1 MPCAVYKVPGQVAI
15 VLVCLIAGPSHK
27 MNNIADTSLAHKKKE
42 GISYD
47 FIEIRIPFF
56 ISNSLLDQ
64 ICVYNL
70 FMIIACVTTYG
81 FTTNTSA
88 FPMQVSGG
96 GEKASH
102 QADKNADQD

>member
-1 MPCAVYKVPGQVAI
+1 MPGQVAI

-64 ICVYNL
+64 ICVYIL
-70 FMIIACVTTYG
+70 FMIIACVMTYG

-96 GEKASH
+96 GVKASH